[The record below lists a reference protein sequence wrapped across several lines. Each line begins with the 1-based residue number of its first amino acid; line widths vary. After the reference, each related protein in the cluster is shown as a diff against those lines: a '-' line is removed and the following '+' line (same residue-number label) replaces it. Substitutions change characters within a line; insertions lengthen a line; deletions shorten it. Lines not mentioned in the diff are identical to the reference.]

1 MANIGRNDPC
11 PCGSGNKYKRCC
23 LVAPTVTR
31 TAVTTSE
38 VASQPAQIELC
49 DCCVDQLNDRADHV
63 LDELLAGHIEEAE
76 ALCQTFLRDFPGQA
90 EGLDLLSM
98 IFEERGQR
106 QQALDLLRQASAIAH
121 AHPDE
126 YDPETRSMMRER
138 LTELQLRA

>member
-1 MANIGRNDPC
+1 MANIGRNDLC

-23 LVAPTVTR
+23 LGAPTATR

-38 VASQPAQIELC
+38 VIPQSSEIELC
-49 DCCVDQLNDRADHV
+49 DCCIDAFNERADHV
-63 LDELLAGHIEEAE
+63 LYELLAGRVEEAE

-121 AHPDE
+121 SHPQE
-126 YDPETRSMMRER
+126 YDLETRSMMRER
-138 LTELQLRA
+138 LSELELRA